1 MRSGSKAA
9 CTQLT
14 TTLASDHRP
23 RPPLAATPHL
33 LPLLSVQHIT
43 CSLRMQHPS
52 QVRTYSLRISLPLFS
67 IVASVKS
74 QLASIAQRATQA
86 HCHVTGLTRD
96 VQELDTTKQNLALTI
111 EVLFMLHSN
120 VATGAS
126 NYDTAML
133 ASSRC
138 SGE

>member
-1 MRSGSKAA
+1 MQSGSKAA

-23 RPPLAATPHL
+23 RPPLVATPHL
-33 LPLLSVQHIT
+33 PPLLSVQHIT

-52 QVRTYSLRISLPLFS
+52 QVRAYPLRIFFLSVS
-67 IVASVKS
+67 IVVSVKS

-111 EVLFMLHSN
+111 EVLLMLHSN
-120 VATGAS
+120 VASRTS
-126 NYDTAML
+126 NHNTPTL
-133 ASSRC
+133 SPSRC
-138 SGE
+138 SAE